1 MDHEAASFPP
11 PPIYSEEIGRA
22 DWTPPASSMEDLES
36 PAEENRGRRRLIY
49 LSVAIIIAG
58 LAGLGGCG
66 HARVMAAVVTVT
78 SSRVMWGWTWSGTAL
93 ATIDQHL
100 TTSLDQA
107 WSERGPAIRLGQ
119 AR

>member
-1 MDHEAASFPP
+1 
-11 PPIYSEEIGRA
+11 
-22 DWTPPASSMEDLES
+22 
-36 PAEENRGRRRLIY
+36 
-49 LSVAIIIAG
+49 
-58 LAGLGGCG
+58 
-66 HARVMAAVVTVT
+66 MAAVVTVT